1 MGRRETT
8 VEQDVG
14 ACVMTNDEN
23 GTLGHALGYQ
33 VAAET
38 VTIACPECAGEGT
51 VPVSR
56 VRSMRITL
64 GLSTHRLAELL
75 GVSLRTLQRWEAG
88 QEPRALYMQK
98 LEQMLKEHDATQ
110 SQE

>member
-1 MGRRETT
+1 MSTLT
-8 VEQDVG
+8 
-14 ACVMTNDEN
+14 

-64 GLSTHRLAELL
+64 GLSTHALAELL

-88 QEPRALYMQK
+88 QEPREVYMKQ
-98 LEQMLKEHDATQ
+98 LEQMVKEHDAPE
-110 SQE
+110 S